1 MLQPLV
7 YVGRKASRKDGQ
19 ARRIAILEAT
29 LAVIVQEGI
38 RGVRHRA
45 VAKQAQVPL
54 ASTTYYF
61 SDIKCLISDAL
72 TYFAEKHLWM
82 REKLE
87 HKSWGLLSEWPAQCV
102 QHNDKQQLIQA
113 LSDIACHYVQAK
125 VAQTDDCIIEMAFH
139 EEALRNPQL
148 AVAVSRLN
156 EAMLNSIERFLK
168 QVGSKE
174 SASYIDAHQVLGVIK
189 WLEYQYLVN
198 MSAAQYDKKY
208 LSRSWGCAWAL
219 KEKVYELK
227 QDNMIERHFQ
237 PIVRAMITN
246 AVG

>member
-1 MLQPLV
+1 MLQPLI

-45 VAKQAQVPL
+45 VAKKAQVPL

-87 HKSWGLLSEWPAQCV
+87 HKSWDLLNEWAPQRLQAG
-102 QHNDKQQLIQA
+102 DKNMLIQD
-113 LSDIACHYVQAK
+113 LSDIACAYVTAK
-125 VAQTDDCIIEMAFH
+125 VTQFDECIIEMAFQ

-148 AVAVSRLN
+148 AVAIGRLN
-156 EAMLNSIERFLK
+156 EAMLNSIERFLERA
-168 QVGSKE
+168 GSQ
-174 SASYIDAHQVLGVIK
+174 ASYADAHQMLGVIK
-189 WLEYQYLVN
+189 WLEYQYLVKS
-198 MSAAQYDKKY
+198 SAEHHYDKARMD
-208 LSRSWGCAWAL
+208 SS
-219 KEKVYELK
+219 KEKPKGCHHRV
-227 QDNMIERHFQ
+227 DAHFKY
-237 PIVRAMITN
+237 IVTAMITN
-246 AVG
+246 VVG

>member
-87 HKSWGLLSEWPAQCV
+87 HKSWGLLSEWSPQCS
-102 QHNDKQQLIQA
+102 QQDDKQQLVQA
-113 LSDIACHYVQAK
+113 LSEIACHYVQAK
-125 VAQTDDCIIEMAFH
+125 IAQTDDCIIEMAFH

-168 QVGSKE
+168 QVGSK
-174 SASYIDAHQVLGVIK
+174 ASYIDAHQVLGVIK
-189 WLEYQYLVN
+189 WLEYQYLVH
-198 MSAAQYDKKY
+198 MSAAQYENKY
-208 LSRSWGCAWAL
+208 LSSSSWGSPRVL
-219 KEKVYELK
+219 KNKAHELN
-227 QDNMIERHFQ
+227 QHNRVERHFQ
-237 PIVRAMITN
+237 PIVRAMIAN